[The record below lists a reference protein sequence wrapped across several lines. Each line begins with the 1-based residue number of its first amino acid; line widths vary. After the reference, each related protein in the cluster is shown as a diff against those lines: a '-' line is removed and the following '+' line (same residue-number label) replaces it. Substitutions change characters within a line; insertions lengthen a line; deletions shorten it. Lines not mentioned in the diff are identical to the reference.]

1 MLDNNNYEFLI
12 FDDDDEMIFELTA
25 DDKTL
30 DELLAERELTFEQ
43 AFGLAKKYIS
53 DYNNLLDELNL
64 SGLSRGKLWVEF
76 IRSCK
81 SEMTVQKRMLLCVLL
96 TGGWLLESD
105 YVEDDFEDYGDYQA
119 TVIRAWLD
127 ASHDGETLSYTLQK
141 RREKRAEFQE
151 ILDKLSKVGK
161 PKKLPQPDND
171 DHCAVFNLLCG
182 DEYCHENAKL
192 DSLKQNAANIQAVI
206 SMYPVLEM
214 IAPLVYFRIY
224 CKNNNKL
231 FCEDYVP
238 TVNNLFNY
246 QKYSFI
252 DNGKNF
258 KQYTKYFKLYLDLF
272 SVFPNADTW
281 LCEQGFLACSNL
293 AEWGA
298 EHIEISENLPTTDL
312 TLVNDYRPSI
322 YDNSSLENPF
332 WHDENVF
339 TTQLW
344 DWQVQH
350 HLLDSAAAEA
360 VKNITFDELETF
372 LADTNRFCEDLIQK
386 SVLNDRVTQKTYN
399 IARALLMARI
409 EGRFDELLAG
419 EISNLVSK

>member
-1 MLDNNNYEFLI
+1 MRDDKNEEFII

-43 AFGLAKKYIS
+43 AFGMAQKYIS
-53 DYNNLLDELNL
+53 DYNDLLDELNL
-64 SGLSRGKLWVEF
+64 SELSQGHIWAEF
-76 IRSCK
+76 IRSCMT
-81 SEMTVQKRMLLCVLL
+81 EMTDKKRKLLCVLL

-119 TVIRAWLD
+119 TVVMAWLD
-127 ASHDGETLSYTLQK
+127 ASHEEEALSYTLQK

-151 ILDKLSKVGK
+151 ILVKLSEVGK
-161 PKKLPQPDND
+161 PKKLPQINND
-171 DHCAVFNLLCG
+171 KYCAVFNLLCD
-182 DEYCHENAKL
+182 DEYRHEKADL
-192 DSLKQNAANIQAVI
+192 VQFKQNIANIQAVI
-206 SMYPVLEM
+206 SMYPELEK

-231 FCEDYVP
+231 FREDYVP

-258 KQYTKYFKLYLDLF
+258 KQYAKYFKLYLDLF
-272 SVFPNADTW
+272 DVFPNADTW

-293 AEWGA
+293 AEWGV
-298 EHIEISENLPTTDL
+298 EHIDLSENLPLTDL
-312 TLVNDYRPSI
+312 TLVNDYNPSI
-322 YDNSSLENPF
+322 YDFADLENPF
-332 WHDENVF
+332 WHDENIF
-339 TTQLW
+339 TTQLRE
-344 DWQVQH
+344 WQEKH
-350 HLLDSAAAEA
+350 DTLDSAAAEA
-360 VKNITFDELETF
+360 VEKITFDELETF
-372 LADTNRFCEDLIQK
+372 LADTNRFCEKLLQESI
-386 SVLNDRVTQKTYN
+386 LNERVTTKTYN

-409 EGRFDELLAG
+409 EGRFDELLTV
-419 EISNLVSK
+419 EITELMKL